1 MPPSSTPP
9 PPLANLAFRQ
19 IAESANDIVIV
30 TTPDLEPPGPTIV
43 YVNPAFTKLTGHGA
57 EEAIGQTPRILQGP
71 GTSRATLDLIG
82 TTLRAGGSIH
92 EKILNFAKCGAPY
105 WLDLRIFPLRDTA
118 GAITHFAAIQRDV
131 TMDKRRLDELEY
143 IADRDTLTGIPNRRA
158 FIRGLEEEIEAAET
172 RRAAAR
178 GPCLALIDIDHFK
191 KVNDERGHLIGDAV
205 LFATAD
211 RLTENIRRVDMLARI
226 GGEEFAVCM
235 PSVGLWDAQA
245 LSERLRRAVAGH
257 PVETPAGPVSIT
269 VSIGVTVFTEG
280 DNLQRLMERADTAL
294 YGAKHGGRNRVR
306 ALNAE

>member
-1 MPPSSTPP
+1 MPPAIDPP
-9 PPLANLAFRQ
+9 AAALPFRQ
-19 IAESANDIVIV
+19 IAETANDIIIV
-30 TTPDLEPPGPTIV
+30 TTPNLEPPGPTIL
-43 YVNPAFTKLTGHGA
+43 YVNPAFTNLTGHSPA
-57 EEAIGQTPRILQGP
+57 DAIGKTPRILQGP
-71 GTSRATLDLIG
+71 GTSRVTLDLIRA
-82 TTLRAGGSIH
+82 TLSAGGAGH
-92 EKILNFAKCGAPY
+92 EKVLNYAKCGAPY
-105 WLDLRIFPLRDTA
+105 WLDLRIVPLRDDA
-118 GAITHFAAIQRDV
+118 GAITHFAAIERDV

-158 FIRGLEEEIEAAET
+158 FLRGLEAEIETVQA
-172 RRAAAR
+172 RRAVGAQ

-205 LFATAD
+205 LFAAAD
-211 RLTENIRRVDMLARI
+211 RLTENIRRMDMLGRI

-235 PSVGLWDAQA
+235 PLVGLWDAQA
-245 LSERLRRAVAGH
+245 LAERLRRAVAAS

-269 VSIGVTVFTEG
+269 VSIGITVFSAG